1 MPINASNVQCE
12 TNLEKTQE
20 AVSITNLFLWSV
32 YLLIQ
37 TSAGAHM
44 GAGAPQFSHLTSAW
58 GVLYNEA
65 DSTDRRW

>member
-37 TSAGAHM
+37 TIAGAHM
-44 GAGAPQFSHLTSAW
+44 GAGAPQFSHLTSA
-58 GVLYNEA
+58 
-65 DSTDRRW
+65 